1 MIWYKATQGIMHSTR
16 GSCRQQGQIE
26 DRVYTGHPPL
36 LTLPNSWQDLS
47 SQNLAFIA
55 HTDTHA
61 HTHTHRQTDNT
72 ERERDQMKEPTHG
85 ETGPNG
91 TVHILSKI
99 YYAAHGSMHSRNIQ
113 QRELQTADSILISK
127 CRVMPAVSGYLAF
140 ISATYPSRKLWFITA
155 SPMQHT
161 RTHLHTRAS
170 IFGRHIKSESRPQP

>member
-1 MIWYKATQGIMHSTR
+1 MHSTR
-16 GSCRQQGQIE
+16 GSCRQQGQID

-36 LTLPNSWQDLS
+36 LTLPNSWQDLA
-47 SQNLAFIA
+47 SQIL
-55 HTDTHA
+55 HSLLTLR
-61 HTHTHRQTDNT
+61 HTHTHRHRHDRG
-72 ERERDQMKEPTHG
+72 RETRWKNPHTRKL
-85 ETGPNG
+85 GPME
-91 TVHILSKI
+91 LSI
-99 YYAAHGSMHSRNIQ
+99 SCLGLYYAAHGGMHSRNIQ